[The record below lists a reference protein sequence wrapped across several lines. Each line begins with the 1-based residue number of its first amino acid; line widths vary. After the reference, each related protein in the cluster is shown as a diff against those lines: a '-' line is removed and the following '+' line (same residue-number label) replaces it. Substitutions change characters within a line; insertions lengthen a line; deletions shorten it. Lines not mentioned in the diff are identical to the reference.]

1 MISTISVVD
10 LSEKVRQQVKPER
23 FAHILRVAQLAVQI
37 AEANK
42 LDVEKTYLAAIL
54 HDAARDLDEEQ
65 LAKLAPPIIELER
78 KHPLALHGRA
88 GRKLAQ
94 EWGIQ
99 DEEVLEAIEGH
110 VYGVRPDHKIGMALY
125 IADVSEPGRGV
136 NHDIRDLALSGRLE
150 EAYQKAVICK
160 VKYLQS
166 KGIEPHPRTLE
177 AYEAVLEEQANFS
190 HANCNQL

>member
-10 LSEKVRQQVKPER
+10 LSEKVRLQVKPER
-23 FAHILRVAQLAVQI
+23 YSHILRVAELAAEI
-37 AEANK
+37 ARTNG

-54 HDAARDLDEEQ
+54 HDAARDLTDQQ
-65 LAKLAPPIIELER
+65 LTELAPPEIELER
-78 KHPLALHGRA
+78 KHPIALHGRA
-88 GRKLAQ
+88 GRRLAQ
-94 EWGIQ
+94 EWGIE

-136 NHDIRDLALSGRLE
+136 NHDIRELALAGRLH

-160 VKYLQS
+160 VNYLRS
-166 KGIEPHPRTLE
+166 KGIEPHPRTLA
-177 AYEAVLEEQANFS
+177 AYQAVMKQR
-190 HANCNQL
+190 HAD